1 MLHGSLRIRRKILG
15 ANHRGD
21 VAILWYNI
29 ATIFFEIG
37 EDDEA
42 MKCYKETLRVERH
55 ALGPDHHDV
64 VLSTSIFLNTS
75 GRPLRLSEK
84 RMETFMLLS
93 PRC

>member
-1 MLHGSLRIRRKILG
+1 MLHESLRIRRKILG
-15 ANHRGD
+15 TNHRD

-29 ATIFFEIG
+29 ATIFLEIG

-42 MKCYKETLRVERH
+42 MNCYKETLCVERH
-55 ALGPDHHDV
+55 ALEPGHHDV
-64 VLSTSIFLNTS
+64 VLSTRLFLNTS

-84 RMETFMLLS
+84 RTEMFMLLL

>member
-1 MLHGSLRIRRKILG
+1 MLHGSLRIRCKILG
-15 ANHRGD
+15 ANNRD

-64 VLSTSIFLNTS
+64 VLSIRLFLNTS

-84 RMETFMLLS
+84 ITEMFMLLS